1 MQVYHQKL
9 PKSAFPNKICFY
21 RETVITQSGKNRN
34 RSYAYMSEQTIS
46 FKIDLRF
53 QVEWII
59 LQQSWLRLIDSFSWS
74 CWSDRAG
81 MHRGCRDRDGGKF
94 QVRTETL

>member
-1 MQVYHQKL
+1 
-9 PKSAFPNKICFY
+9 
-21 RETVITQSGKNRN
+21 
-34 RSYAYMSEQTIS
+34 MSEQTIS

-59 LQQSWLRLIDSFSWS
+59 LQQSWLRIIDSLSWS

-81 MHRGCRDRDGGKF
+81 MHRGCRDSDGRKF